1 MSQLEVALAEI
12 KRGAEE
18 ILVEEELVAKLK
30 EGRPLRIKLGMDP
43 TAPDIHL
50 GHTVILNKLKTFQ
63 DLGHEV
69 ILLIGDFT
77 AMVGDPSGKNATR
90 PPLSEEAIKHNAL
103 TYAEQAFK
111 ILDPAKTRIE
121 YNSSWLSEL
130 GATGMIKLAAKQTVA
145 RMMERDDF
153 KKRYSNG
160 QSIAIHEFLYPL
172 LQGYDSV
179 ALKADVELGGT
190 DQKFNLLM
198 GRELQKDAGMA
209 TQCVLMMPLLVGLDG
224 VKKMSK
230 SAANYI
236 GVHDAPGEMFG
247 KIMSI
252 TDDLMWNYYELLSFR
267 PLAEIEEFKAGI
279 AAGTLN
285 PRDVKIWLA
294 KEIIARYHDEAA
306 AKAAHEDF
314 TQRFSKNAI
323 PENIEDVV
331 LVVSE
336 EQLPIANL
344 LKEIGLVKT
353 TSEALRKVK
362 EGGIRVNGVKLE
374 DSKAMVSQL
383 SPAVY
388 QVGKRHF
395 ANVTLLSS
403 KYWERLPHL
412 RGISDKVKELNQE
425 EIRKLSEKLSN
436 QLQMQDTLI
445 KWSNKKML
453 KAIDLTVSTPP
464 ESNEEHLA

>member
-1 MSQLEVALAEI
+1 MSQLEAALAEI

-18 ILVEEELVAKLK
+18 ILVESELVAKLK

-50 GHTVILNKLKTFQ
+50 GHTVILNKLRTFQ

-77 AMVGDPSGKNATR
+77 ALVGDPSGKNSTR
-90 PPLSEEAIKHNAL
+90 PPLSEEAIQVNAK

-121 YNSSWLSEL
+121 YNSTWLKEL

-145 RMMERDDF
+145 RMLERDDF
-153 KKRYSNG
+153 KKRYAGG

-198 GRELQKDAGMA
+198 GRELQKDAGMP

-230 SAANYI
+230 SANNYI
-236 GVHDAPGEMFG
+236 GVHDAPNDMFG

-252 TDDLMWNYYELLSFR
+252 SDELMWNYYELLSAR
-267 PLAEIEEFKAGI
+267 SLTELAEFKAGI

-294 KEIIARYHDEAA
+294 KEIIARFHDEAA
-306 AKAAHEDF
+306 AEAAHNDF

-323 PENIEDVV
+323 PDEMPEVTVAADAEGIAV
-331 LVVSE
+331 
-336 EQLPIANL
+336 ANL
-344 LKEIGLVKT
+344 LKEAGLVET
-353 TSEALRKVK
+353 TSEALRMIKQNAVK
-362 EGGIRVNGVKLE
+362 RDGEVVSDGKLLVT
-374 DSKAMVSQL
+374 SGT
-383 SPAVY
+383 AVW
-388 QVGKRHF
+388 QVGKRKF
-395 ANVTLLSS
+395 A
-403 KYWERLPHL
+403 R
-412 RGISDKVKELNQE
+412 ISV
-425 EIRKLSEKLSN
+425 
-436 QLQMQDTLI
+436 
-445 KWSNKKML
+445 
-453 KAIDLTVSTPP
+453 
-464 ESNEEHLA
+464 

>member
-1 MSQLEVALAEI
+1 MSQLEAALAEI

-18 ILVEEELVAKLK
+18 ILVESELVAKLK

-50 GHTVILNKLKTFQ
+50 GHTVILNKLRTFQ

-77 AMVGDPSGKNATR
+77 ALVGDPSGKNSTR
-90 PPLSEEAIKHNAL
+90 PPLSEEAIQVNAK

-121 YNSSWLSEL
+121 YNSTWLKEL

-145 RMMERDDF
+145 RMLERDDF
-153 KKRYSNG
+153 KKRYAGG

-198 GRELQKDAGMA
+198 GRELQKDAGMP

-230 SAANYI
+230 SANNYI
-236 GVHDAPGEMFG
+236 GVHDAPNDMFG

-252 TDDLMWNYYELLSFR
+252 SDELMWNYYELLSAR
-267 PLAEIEEFKAGI
+267 SLTELVEFKAGI

-294 KEIIARYHDEAA
+294 KEIIARFHDETAA
-306 AKAAHEDF
+306 EAAHNDF

-323 PENIEDVV
+323 PDEMPEVTVAADAEGIAV
-331 LVVSE
+331 
-336 EQLPIANL
+336 ANL
-344 LKEIGLVKT
+344 LKDAGLVET
-353 TSEALRKVK
+353 TSEALRMIKQNAVK
-362 EGGIRVNGVKLE
+362 RDGEVVSDGKLLVT
-374 DSKAMVSQL
+374 SGT
-383 SPAVY
+383 AVW
-388 QVGKRHF
+388 QVGKRKF
-395 ANVTLLSS
+395 A
-403 KYWERLPHL
+403 R
-412 RGISDKVKELNQE
+412 ISVQ
-425 EIRKLSEKLSN
+425 
-436 QLQMQDTLI
+436 
-445 KWSNKKML
+445 
-453 KAIDLTVSTPP
+453 
-464 ESNEEHLA
+464 

>member
-1 MSQLEVALAEI
+1 MSQLEAAHGES

-18 ILVEEELVAKLK
+18 ILVEEELIAKLK

-50 GHTVILNKLKTFQ
+50 GHTVILNKLRTFQ

-77 AMVGDPSGKNATR
+77 ALVGDPSGKNATR
-90 PPLSEEAIKHNAL
+90 PPLSEEAIHENAK
-103 TYAEQAFK
+103 TYADQAFK

-121 YNSSWLSEL
+121 YNSTWLKEL

-145 RMMERDDF
+145 RMLERDDF
-153 KKRYSNG
+153 KKRYSGG

-198 GRELQKDAGMA
+198 GRELQKDAGMP

-230 SAANYI
+230 SANNYI
-236 GVHDAPGEMFG
+236 GVHDAPNEMFG

-252 TDDLMWNYYELLSFR
+252 SDELMWSYYELLSTR
-267 PLAEIEEFKAGI
+267 PLADIDGFKAGI

-306 AKAAHEDF
+306 AEAAHNDF
-314 TQRFSKNAI
+314 IQRFSKNAI
-323 PENIEDVV
+323 PDEMPE
-331 LVVSE
+331 VS
-336 EQLPIANL
+336 LAAPADGIAVGNL
-344 LKEIGLVKT
+344 LKEAGLVET
-353 TSEALRKVK
+353 TSEALRMIKQNAVK
-362 EGGIRVNGVKLE
+362 RDGEVISDGKLLVT
-374 DSKAMVSQL
+374 AGT
-383 SPAVY
+383 AVW
-388 QVGKRHF
+388 QVGKRKF
-395 ANVTLLSS
+395 A
-403 KYWERLPHL
+403 R
-412 RGISDKVKELNQE
+412 I
-425 EIRKLSEKLSN
+425 
-436 QLQMQDTLI
+436 
-445 KWSNKKML
+445 
-453 KAIDLTVSTPP
+453 TVQ
-464 ESNEEHLA
+464 

>member
-1 MSQLEVALAEI
+1 MSELETALAEI

-18 ILVEEELVAKLK
+18 ILVEEELIAKLK

-50 GHTVILNKLKTFQ
+50 GHTVILNKLRTFQ

-77 AMVGDPSGKNATR
+77 ALVGDPSGKNATR
-90 PPLSEEAIKHNAL
+90 PPLSEEAIKINAL

-111 ILDPAKTRIE
+111 ILDPARTRIE
-121 YNSSWLSEL
+121 YNSTWLKEL

-145 RMMERDDF
+145 RMLERDDF
-153 KKRYSNG
+153 KKRYANG

-198 GRELQKDAGMA
+198 GRELQKDAGQPA
-209 TQCVLMMPLLVGLDG
+209 QCVLMMPLLVGLDG

-230 SAANYI
+230 SSGNYI
-236 GVHDAPGEMFG
+236 GVHDAPNDMFG

-252 TDDLMWNYYELLSFR
+252 SDELMWSYYELLSTR
-267 PLAEIEEFKAGI
+267 PLAEITQFKADI
-279 AAGTLN
+279 AANKLN

-294 KEIIARYHDEAA
+294 KELIARYHDEAA
-306 AKAAHEDF
+306 AEAAHNDF

-323 PENIEDVV
+323 PDEMPEVTV
-331 LVVSE
+331 AAPAE
-336 EQLPIANL
+336 GIAVGNL
-344 LKEIGLVKT
+344 LKEAALVET
-353 TSEALRKVK
+353 TSEALRMIKQNAVK
-362 EGGIRVNGVKLE
+362 RDGEVVADGKLLVT
-374 DSKAMVSQL
+374 AGT
-383 SPAVY
+383 AVW
-388 QVGKRHF
+388 QVGKRKF
-395 ANVTLLSS
+395 A
-403 KYWERLPHL
+403 R
-412 RGISDKVKELNQE
+412 I
-425 EIRKLSEKLSN
+425 
-436 QLQMQDTLI
+436 
-445 KWSNKKML
+445 
-453 KAIDLTVSTPP
+453 TV
-464 ESNEEHLA
+464 A

>member
-1 MSQLEVALAEI
+1 MSQLETALAEI

-18 ILVEEELVAKLK
+18 ILVEEELIAKLK

-50 GHTVILNKLKTFQ
+50 GHTVILNKLRTFQ

-77 AMVGDPSGKNATR
+77 ALVGDPSGKNATR
-90 PPLSEEAIKHNAL
+90 PPLSEEAIQENAK

-121 YNSSWLSEL
+121 YNSSWLKEL

-145 RMMERDDF
+145 RMLERDDF
-153 KKRYSNG
+153 KKRYAGG

-306 AKAAHEDF
+306 AEAAHEDF

-323 PENIEDVV
+323 PDDMPEVE
-331 LVVSE
+331 LALE
-336 EQLPIANL
+336 GEGLAIANL
-344 LKEIGLVKT
+344 LKDADLVAT
-353 TSEALRKVK
+353 TSEALRMIKQGAVKVDG
-362 EGGIRVNGVKLE
+362 EKL
-374 DSKAMVSQL
+374 DDGKAL
-383 SPAVY
+383 IGAGTAVY
-388 QVGKRHF
+388 QVGKRKF
-395 ANVTLLSS
+395 ARVT
-403 KYWERLPHL
+403 
-412 RGISDKVKELNQE
+412 VK
-425 EIRKLSEKLSN
+425 
-436 QLQMQDTLI
+436 
-445 KWSNKKML
+445 
-453 KAIDLTVSTPP
+453 
-464 ESNEEHLA
+464 

>member
-63 DLGHEV
+63 DLGHEI

-77 AMVGDPSGKNATR
+77 AMVGDPSGKNSTR

-121 YNSSWLSEL
+121 YNSTWLGEL

-153 KKRYSNG
+153 KKRYSSG

-209 TQCVLMMPLLVGLDG
+209 AQCVLMMPLLVGLDG

-252 TDDLMWNYYELLSFR
+252 TDTLMWNYYELLSSR
-267 PLAEIEEFKAGI
+267 PLADIEGFKAGI
-279 AAGTLN
+279 EAGTLN

-306 AKAAHEDF
+306 AEAAHEDF

-323 PENIEDVV
+323 PDEMPEVELALEGDG
-331 LVVSE
+331 LA
-336 EQLPIANL
+336 IANL
-344 LKEIGLVKT
+344 LKDAGLVET
-353 TSEALRKVK
+353 TSEALRMIKQGAVKVD
-362 EGGIRVNGVKLE
+362 GDKL
-374 DSKAMVSQL
+374 DDGKAL
-383 SPAVY
+383 IAAGTAVY
-388 QVGKRHF
+388 QVGKRKF
-395 ANVTLLSS
+395 ARVT
-403 KYWERLPHL
+403 
-412 RGISDKVKELNQE
+412 VK
-425 EIRKLSEKLSN
+425 
-436 QLQMQDTLI
+436 
-445 KWSNKKML
+445 
-453 KAIDLTVSTPP
+453 
-464 ESNEEHLA
+464 

>member
-1 MSQLEVALAEI
+1 MSQLEAALAEI

-18 ILVEEELVAKLK
+18 ILVESELVAKLK

-50 GHTVILNKLKTFQ
+50 GHTVILNKLRTFQ

-77 AMVGDPSGKNATR
+77 AQVGDPSGKNTTR
-90 PPLSEEAIKHNAL
+90 PPLSEEAIQFNAK

-121 YNSSWLSEL
+121 YNSTWLKEL

-145 RMMERDDF
+145 RMLERDDF
-153 KKRYSNG
+153 KKRYAGG

-179 ALKADVELGGT
+179 ALKADVELDGT

-230 SAANYI
+230 SANNYI
-236 GVHDAPGEMFG
+236 GVHDAPNDMFG

-252 TDDLMWNYYELLSFR
+252 SDELMWSYYELLSTR
-267 PLAEIEEFKAGI
+267 PLADIDGIKAGI

-306 AKAAHEDF
+306 AEAAHNDF
-314 TQRFSKNAI
+314 IQRFSKNAI
-323 PENIEDVV
+323 PDEMPE
-331 LVVSE
+331 VS
-336 EQLPIANL
+336 LTAPADGIAVGNL
-344 LKEIGLVKT
+344 LKEAGLVET
-353 TSEALRKVK
+353 TSEALRMIKQNAVK
-362 EGGIRVNGVKLE
+362 RDGEVISDGKLLVT
-374 DSKAMVSQL
+374 AGT
-383 SPAVY
+383 AVW
-388 QVGKRHF
+388 QVGKRKF
-395 ANVTLLSS
+395 A
-403 KYWERLPHL
+403 R
-412 RGISDKVKELNQE
+412 I
-425 EIRKLSEKLSN
+425 
-436 QLQMQDTLI
+436 
-445 KWSNKKML
+445 
-453 KAIDLTVSTPP
+453 TVQ
-464 ESNEEHLA
+464 

>member
-1 MSQLEVALAEI
+1 MSQLEAALAEI

-18 ILVEEELVAKLK
+18 ILVESELVAKLK

-50 GHTVILNKLKTFQ
+50 GHTVILNKLRTFQ

-77 AMVGDPSGKNATR
+77 AQVGDPSGKNTTR
-90 PPLSEEAIKHNAL
+90 PPLSEEAIQFNAK

-121 YNSSWLSEL
+121 YNSTWLKEL

-145 RMMERDDF
+145 RMLERDDF
-153 KKRYSNG
+153 KKRYAGG

-190 DQKFNLLM
+190 DQRFNLLM
-198 GRELQKDAGMA
+198 GRELQKDAGMP
-209 TQCVLMMPLLVGLDG
+209 TQCVLTMPLLVGLDG

-230 SAANYI
+230 SANNYI
-236 GVHDAPGEMFG
+236 GVHDAPNDMFG

-252 TDDLMWNYYELLSFR
+252 SDELMWNYYELLSAR
-267 PLAEIEEFKAGI
+267 SLSELAEFKAGI

-294 KEIIARYHDEAA
+294 KEIIARFHDEAA
-306 AKAAHEDF
+306 AEAAHNDF
-314 TQRFSKNAI
+314 TLRFSKNAI
-323 PENIEDVV
+323 PDEMPEVTVTAEAEGIAV
-331 LVVSE
+331 
-336 EQLPIANL
+336 ANL
-344 LKEIGLVKT
+344 LKEASLVET
-353 TSEALRKVK
+353 TSEALRMIKQNAVK
-362 EGGIRVNGVKLE
+362 RDGEVIADGKLLVT
-374 DSKAMVSQL
+374 AGT
-383 SPAVY
+383 AVW
-388 QVGKRHF
+388 QVGKRKF
-395 ANVTLLSS
+395 ARVT
-403 KYWERLPHL
+403 
-412 RGISDKVKELNQE
+412 VQ
-425 EIRKLSEKLSN
+425 
-436 QLQMQDTLI
+436 
-445 KWSNKKML
+445 
-453 KAIDLTVSTPP
+453 
-464 ESNEEHLA
+464 

>member
-1 MSQLEVALAEI
+1 MSQLETALAEI

-18 ILVEEELVAKLK
+18 ILVEEELIAKLK

-50 GHTVILNKLKTFQ
+50 GHTVILNKLRTFQ

-77 AMVGDPSGKNATR
+77 ALVGDPSGKNATR
-90 PPLSEEAIKHNAL
+90 PPLSEEAIKENAK

-121 YNSSWLSEL
+121 YNSSWLKEL

-145 RMMERDDF
+145 RMLERDDF
-153 KKRYSNG
+153 KKRYAGG

-198 GRELQKDAGMA
+198 GRELQKDAGMP

-230 SAANYI
+230 SAGNYI
-236 GVHDAPGEMFG
+236 GVHDAPSEMFG

-252 TDDLMWNYYELLSFR
+252 SDELMWSYYELLSFR
-267 PLAEIEEFKAGI
+267 PLVEIEGFKAGV
-279 AAGTLN
+279 ADGSLN

-294 KEIIARYHDEAA
+294 KEIIARYHDEASA
-306 AKAAHEDF
+306 EAAHNDF

-323 PENIEDVV
+323 PDEMPEVT
-331 LVVSE
+331 VSAAAE
-336 EQLPIANL
+336 GIAVGNL
-344 LKEIGLVKT
+344 LKEAGLVDT
-353 TSEALRKVK
+353 TSEALRMIKQNAVK
-362 EGGIRVNGVKLE
+362 RDGEVVNDGKLVVT
-374 DSKAMVSQL
+374 AGT
-383 SPAVY
+383 AVW
-388 QVGKRHF
+388 QVGKRKF
-395 ANVTLLSS
+395 ARVT
-403 KYWERLPHL
+403 
-412 RGISDKVKELNQE
+412 V
-425 EIRKLSEKLSN
+425 
-436 QLQMQDTLI
+436 
-445 KWSNKKML
+445 
-453 KAIDLTVSTPP
+453 A
-464 ESNEEHLA
+464 

>member
-63 DLGHEV
+63 DLGHEI

-77 AMVGDPSGKNATR
+77 AMVGDPSGKNSTR

-121 YNSSWLSEL
+121 YNSTWLSEL

-209 TQCVLMMPLLVGLDG
+209 AQCVLMMPLLVGLDG

-267 PLAEIEEFKAGI
+267 PLAEIEEFNKVAEHIGHQPFDL
-279 AAGTLN
+279 ATL
-285 PRDVKIWLA
+285 PTA
-294 KEIIARYHDEAA
+294 
-306 AKAAHEDF
+306 
-314 TQRFSKNAI
+314 
-323 PENIEDVV
+323 
-331 LVVSE
+331 
-336 EQLPIANL
+336 
-344 LKEIGLVKT
+344 
-353 TSEALRKVK
+353 
-362 EGGIRVNGVKLE
+362 
-374 DSKAMVSQL
+374 
-383 SPAVY
+383 
-388 QVGKRHF
+388 
-395 ANVTLLSS
+395 
-403 KYWERLPHL
+403 
-412 RGISDKVKELNQE
+412 
-425 EIRKLSEKLSN
+425 
-436 QLQMQDTLI
+436 
-445 KWSNKKML
+445 
-453 KAIDLTVSTPP
+453 
-464 ESNEEHLA
+464 

>member
-1 MSQLEVALAEI
+1 MSNLETALAEI

-18 ILVEEELVAKLK
+18 ILVEEELIAKLK

-50 GHTVILNKLKTFQ
+50 GHTVILNKLRTFQ

-77 AMVGDPSGKNATR
+77 ALVGDPSGKNATR
-90 PPLSEEAIKHNAL
+90 PPLSEEAIKINAL

-111 ILDPAKTRIE
+111 ILDPARTRIE
-121 YNSSWLSEL
+121 YNSTWLKEL

-145 RMMERDDF
+145 RMLERDDF
-153 KKRYSNG
+153 KKRYAGG

-198 GRELQKDAGMA
+198 GRELQKDAGQP

-230 SAANYI
+230 SSGNYI
-236 GVHDAPGEMFG
+236 GVHDAPNDMFG

-252 TDDLMWNYYELLSFR
+252 TDELMWSYYELLSTR
-267 PLAEIEEFKAGI
+267 PLAEISQFKVDI
-279 AAGTLN
+279 AANALN

-294 KEIIARYHDEAA
+294 KELIARYHDEAA
-306 AKAAHEDF
+306 AEAAHNDF

-323 PENIEDVV
+323 PDEMPEVT
-331 LVVSE
+331 VSA
-336 EQLPIANL
+336 PADGIAVGNL
-344 LKEIGLVKT
+344 LKEAGLVET
-353 TSEALRKVK
+353 TSEALRMIKQNAVK
-362 EGGIRVNGVKLE
+362 RDGDTITDGKLLVT
-374 DSKAMVSQL
+374 AGT
-383 SPAVY
+383 AVW
-388 QVGKRHF
+388 QVGKRKF
-395 ANVTLLSS
+395 A
-403 KYWERLPHL
+403 R
-412 RGISDKVKELNQE
+412 I
-425 EIRKLSEKLSN
+425 
-436 QLQMQDTLI
+436 
-445 KWSNKKML
+445 
-453 KAIDLTVSTPP
+453 TV
-464 ESNEEHLA
+464 A

>member
-1 MSQLEVALAEI
+1 MSQLEAALAEI

-18 ILVEEELVAKLK
+18 ILVEEELIAKLK

-50 GHTVILNKLKTFQ
+50 GHTVILNKLRTFQ

-77 AMVGDPSGKNATR
+77 ALVGDPSGKNATR
-90 PPLSEEAIKHNAL
+90 PPLSEEAIRENAK
-103 TYAEQAFK
+103 TYADQAFK

-121 YNSSWLSEL
+121 YNSTWLKEL

-145 RMMERDDF
+145 RMLERDDF
-153 KKRYSNG
+153 KKRYSGG

-198 GRELQKDAGMA
+198 GRELQKDAGMP

-230 SAANYI
+230 SANNYI
-236 GVHDAPGEMFG
+236 GVHDAPSEMFG

-252 TDDLMWNYYELLSFR
+252 SDELMWSYYELLSTR
-267 PLAEIEEFKAGI
+267 PLADIDGFKAGI

-306 AKAAHEDF
+306 AEAAHNDF
-314 TQRFSKNAI
+314 IQRFSKNAI
-323 PENIEDVV
+323 PDEMPEVNLAAPADG
-331 LVVSE
+331 
-336 EQLPIANL
+336 IAVGNL
-344 LKEIGLVKT
+344 LKEAGLVET
-353 TSEALRKVK
+353 TSEALRMIKQNAVK
-362 EGGIRVNGVKLE
+362 RDGEVIADGKLLVT
-374 DSKAMVSQL
+374 AGT
-383 SPAVY
+383 AVW
-388 QVGKRHF
+388 QVGKRKF
-395 ANVTLLSS
+395 A
-403 KYWERLPHL
+403 R
-412 RGISDKVKELNQE
+412 I
-425 EIRKLSEKLSN
+425 
-436 QLQMQDTLI
+436 
-445 KWSNKKML
+445 
-453 KAIDLTVSTPP
+453 TVQ
-464 ESNEEHLA
+464 

>member
-1 MSQLEVALAEI
+1 MSQLEAALAEI

-18 ILVEEELVAKLK
+18 ILVESELVAKLK

-50 GHTVILNKLKTFQ
+50 GHTVILNKLRTFQ

-77 AMVGDPSGKNATR
+77 AQVGDPSGKNTTR
-90 PPLSEEAIKHNAL
+90 PPLSEEAIQFNAK

-121 YNSSWLSEL
+121 YNSTWLKEL

-145 RMMERDDF
+145 RMLERDDF
-153 KKRYSNG
+153 KKRYAGG

-230 SAANYI
+230 SANNYI
-236 GVHDAPGEMFG
+236 GVHDAPNDMFG

-252 TDDLMWNYYELLSFR
+252 GDELMWSYYELLSTR
-267 PLAEIEEFKAGI
+267 PLADIDGFKAGI

-306 AKAAHEDF
+306 AEAAHNDF
-314 TQRFSKNAI
+314 IQRFSKNAI
-323 PENIEDVV
+323 PDEMPE
-331 LVVSE
+331 VS
-336 EQLPIANL
+336 LAAPADGIAVGNL
-344 LKEIGLVKT
+344 LKEAGLVET
-353 TSEALRKVK
+353 TSEALRMIKQNAVK
-362 EGGIRVNGVKLE
+362 RDGEVISDGKLLVT
-374 DSKAMVSQL
+374 AGT
-383 SPAVY
+383 AVW
-388 QVGKRHF
+388 QVGKRKF
-395 ANVTLLSS
+395 A
-403 KYWERLPHL
+403 R
-412 RGISDKVKELNQE
+412 I
-425 EIRKLSEKLSN
+425 
-436 QLQMQDTLI
+436 
-445 KWSNKKML
+445 
-453 KAIDLTVSTPP
+453 TVQ
-464 ESNEEHLA
+464 

>member
-1 MSQLEVALAEI
+1 MSQLEAALAEI

-18 ILVEEELVAKLK
+18 ILVESELVAKLK

-50 GHTVILNKLKTFQ
+50 GHTVILNKLRTFQ

-77 AMVGDPSGKNATR
+77 AQVGDPSGKNTTR
-90 PPLSEEAIKHNAL
+90 PPLSEEAIQFNAK

-121 YNSSWLSEL
+121 YNSTWLKEL

-145 RMMERDDF
+145 RMLERDDF
-153 KKRYSNG
+153 KKRYAGG

-190 DQKFNLLM
+190 DQRFNLLM
-198 GRELQKDAGMA
+198 GRELQKDAGMP
-209 TQCVLMMPLLVGLDG
+209 TQCVLTMPLLVGLDG

-230 SAANYI
+230 SANNYI
-236 GVHDAPGEMFG
+236 GVHDAPNDMFG

-252 TDDLMWNYYELLSFR
+252 SDELMWNYYELLSAR
-267 PLAEIEEFKAGI
+267 SLSELAEFKAGI

-294 KEIIARYHDEAA
+294 KEIIARFHDEAA
-306 AKAAHEDF
+306 AEAAHNDF

-323 PENIEDVV
+323 PDEMPEVTVAADAEGIAV
-331 LVVSE
+331 
-336 EQLPIANL
+336 ANL
-344 LKEIGLVKT
+344 LKDAGLVET
-353 TSEALRKVK
+353 TSEALRMIKQNAVK
-362 EGGIRVNGVKLE
+362 RDGEVVSDGKLLVT
-374 DSKAMVSQL
+374 SGT
-383 SPAVY
+383 AVW
-388 QVGKRHF
+388 QVGKRKF
-395 ANVTLLSS
+395 A
-403 KYWERLPHL
+403 R
-412 RGISDKVKELNQE
+412 ISVQ
-425 EIRKLSEKLSN
+425 
-436 QLQMQDTLI
+436 
-445 KWSNKKML
+445 
-453 KAIDLTVSTPP
+453 
-464 ESNEEHLA
+464 

>member
-1 MSQLEVALAEI
+1 MSNLETALAEI

-18 ILVEEELVAKLK
+18 ILVEEELIAKLK

-50 GHTVILNKLKTFQ
+50 GHTVILNKLRTFQ

-77 AMVGDPSGKNATR
+77 ALVGDPSGKNATR
-90 PPLSEEAIKHNAL
+90 PPLSEEAIKENAL

-111 ILDPAKTRIE
+111 ILDPARTRIE
-121 YNSSWLSEL
+121 YNSTWLKEL

-145 RMMERDDF
+145 RMLERDDF
-153 KKRYSNG
+153 KKRYANG

-198 GRELQKDAGMA
+198 GRELQKDAGQP

-230 SAANYI
+230 SSGNYI
-236 GVHDAPGEMFG
+236 GVHDAPNDMFG

-252 TDDLMWNYYELLSFR
+252 SDELMWSYYELLSTR
-267 PLAEIEEFKAGI
+267 PLAEITQFKADI
-279 AAGTLN
+279 AANTLN

-294 KEIIARYHDEAA
+294 KELIARYHDEAA
-306 AKAAHEDF
+306 AEAAHNDF

-323 PENIEDVV
+323 PDEMPEVT
-331 LVVSE
+331 VSASAE
-336 EQLPIANL
+336 GIAVGNL
-344 LKEIGLVKT
+344 LKEAALVET
-353 TSEALRKVK
+353 TSEALRMIKQNAVK
-362 EGGIRVNGVKLE
+362 RDGDVVVDGKLLVT
-374 DSKAMVSQL
+374 AGT
-383 SPAVY
+383 AVW
-388 QVGKRHF
+388 QVGKRKF
-395 ANVTLLSS
+395 A
-403 KYWERLPHL
+403 R
-412 RGISDKVKELNQE
+412 I
-425 EIRKLSEKLSN
+425 
-436 QLQMQDTLI
+436 
-445 KWSNKKML
+445 
-453 KAIDLTVSTPP
+453 TV
-464 ESNEEHLA
+464 A

>member
-1 MSQLEVALAEI
+1 MSQLEAALAEI

-18 ILVEEELVAKLK
+18 ILVEEELIAKLK

-50 GHTVILNKLKTFQ
+50 GHTVILNKLRTFQ

-77 AMVGDPSGKNATR
+77 ALVGDPSGKNTTR
-90 PPLSEEAIKHNAL
+90 PPLSEEAIRENAK
-103 TYAEQAFK
+103 TYADQAFK

-121 YNSSWLSEL
+121 YNSTWLKEL

-145 RMMERDDF
+145 RMLERDDF
-153 KKRYSNG
+153 KKRYSGG

-198 GRELQKDAGMA
+198 GRELQKDAGMP

-230 SAANYI
+230 SAGNYI
-236 GVHDAPGEMFG
+236 GVHDAPTEMFG

-252 TDDLMWNYYELLSFR
+252 SDELMWSYYELLSFR
-267 PLAEIEEFKAGI
+267 PLSELAGFKAGV
-279 AAGTLN
+279 ADGSLN

-306 AKAAHEDF
+306 AEAAHNDF
-314 TQRFSKNAI
+314 IQRFSKNAI
-323 PENIEDVV
+323 PDEMPE
-331 LVVSE
+331 VS
-336 EQLPIANL
+336 LAAPADGIAVGNL
-344 LKEIGLVKT
+344 LKEAGLVET
-353 TSEALRKVK
+353 TSEALRMIKQNAVK
-362 EGGIRVNGVKLE
+362 RDGEVISDGKLLVT
-374 DSKAMVSQL
+374 AGT
-383 SPAVY
+383 AVW
-388 QVGKRHF
+388 QVGKRKF
-395 ANVTLLSS
+395 A
-403 KYWERLPHL
+403 R
-412 RGISDKVKELNQE
+412 I
-425 EIRKLSEKLSN
+425 
-436 QLQMQDTLI
+436 
-445 KWSNKKML
+445 
-453 KAIDLTVSTPP
+453 TVQ
-464 ESNEEHLA
+464 